1 MNTFYAILVAIL
13 AVIVAI
19 CTVVLISYLASKKQ
33 GLSSEENYVKHLL
46 PGIDCGA
53 CGCKSCAEFAKRVA
67 AHERDADGCK
77 VNTFRN
83 RQKLS
88 RHFEKPIDRNV
99 KRVAFVRC
107 KGGTKCELKYDY
119 VGENSCSA
127 CEKLHSGKLACKAGC
142 LGCGDCVKAC
152 PYGAIFISERG
163 VAEVNASKCTGCGR
177 CTRTCPNK
185 LIELISTSQKV
196 NVVCNNTFDDKGIT
210 KICSVGCVRC
220 EACVNICPHGAIRME
235 NNLPV
240 IDPAK
245 CTNCGRCVAS
255 CPTKVISHL

>member
-1 MNTFYAILVAIL
+1 M
-13 AVIVAI
+13 
-19 CTVVLISYLASKKQ
+19 
-33 GLSSEENYVKHLL
+33 L

-53 CGCKSCAEFAKRVA
+53 CGCKSCAEFAKKVA
-67 AHERDADGCK
+67 AHEADADACK

-83 RQKLS
+83 SQKLS
-88 RHFEKPIDRNV
+88 RHFEKPIDRSV

-107 KGGTKCELKYDY
+107 KGGTKCTQKYDY
-119 VGENSCSA
+119 VGENSCYA

-142 LGCGDCVKAC
+142 LGCGDCVKVC
-152 PYGAIFISERG
+152 PYNAIFISERG

-177 CTRTCPNK
+177 CTKICPNN

-196 NVVCNNTFDDKGIT
+196 NVVCNNSYDDKGIT

-220 EACVNICPHGAIRME
+220 ESCVRVCPHDAIRME

-245 CTNCGRCVAS
+245 CTNCGKCVAA